1 MQESAL
7 QALKE
12 EVARISVKAYER
24 GLVFGTG
31 GNVSVRIPGT
41 GRALITP
48 TGVSLGDTT
57 IHNLSEIEIETGE
70 AVPECE
76 YKPSKERYFHA
87 AIYRLRPDVNA
98 VVHLHPPYAT
108 AWSVKCGDLPLV
120 TVTAQANL
128 KRVPCVPAYPSGSAE
143 LRDSIAKA
151 VEEVP
156 ELKGLLMC
164 RHGMVTMG
172 TTLVQAYNLADLLE
186 DSARAAWLALA
197 LPEPGV

>member
-1 MQESAL
+1 MQEDAL
-7 QALKE
+7 LALKQE
-12 EVARISVKAYER
+12 LARVSVKAYER

-31 GNVSVRIPGT
+31 GNISVRIPGT
-41 GRALITP
+41 NLALITP

-57 IHNLSEIEIETGE
+57 VFNLSTIEIETGE
-70 AVPECE
+70 AVPDCE

-87 AIYRLRPDVNA
+87 AIFRLRPEINA

-108 AWSVKCGDLPLV
+108 AWSVKCADLPLV

-128 KRVPCVPAYPSGSAE
+128 KRVPCVPAYSSGSAD
-143 LRDSIAKA
+143 LRDAIAQA

-156 ELKGLLMC
+156 DLKGLLMC
-164 RHGMVTMG
+164 RHGAVTMG
-172 TTLVQAYNLADLLE
+172 TTLVQAYNLSDLLE

-197 LPEPGV
+197 LPDPA